1 MVDARSTTFRLDDI
15 SYLTQEKARL
25 VDACTKCHG
34 LDFKCECYHA
44 YDVEVRKVRA
54 NIPLKYRKAD
64 LSVLKAKEAVKPVET
79 LKAYIAKMRDNRN
92 KGVGLYLWGSK
103 GTAKTY
109 SGCAVIIQALGKGYS
124 AYYTTLDNCIDNLLR
139 NKSNSANFA
148 NLLQTVSFLL
158 IDDIGYTY
166 RPAKDEVAYVDY
178 LLDRIMRQRCNELL
192 PTIATSRLSITD
204 LEETNSSGSRISS
217 IIKEHMRRVQFS
229 GPDFRSRFNPGG

>member
-1 MVDARSTTFRLDDI
+1 MVDSRSLTFRLDDI
-15 SYLTQEKARL
+15 AYLAKEKARL
-25 VDACTKCHG
+25 IDTCPKCHG
-34 LDFKCECYHA
+34 LSFTCSCYHE

-54 NIPLKYRKAD
+54 NIPMKYRKAD
-64 LSVLKAKEAVKPVET
+64 LNQLKAKEAAKPVET
-79 LKAYIAKMRDNRN
+79 LKSYIAKLKENRE
-92 KGVGLYLWGSK
+92 KGNGLYLWGSK

-124 AYYTTLDNCIDNLLR
+124 AYYTTLDSCIDNLIR
-139 NKSNSANFA
+139 NKANSANFA
-148 NLLQTVSFLL
+148 TLLQTVSFLL

-192 PTIATSRLSITD
+192 PTIATSHLSITD

-229 GPDFRSRFNPGG
+229 GPDFRSRLNPGS